1 VVSGR
6 MDTAVDWSMGS
17 RATDLID
24 WGTAAE
30 TGRRVGGP
38 GPRTPAV
45 ERARLREDL
54 SELVPYAE
62 SLIGDFTGLRASG
75 SRPRAWVMSRSEWV
89 GANLNTLQRLLEPL
103 ASKLLPNGA
112 RRSEFRR
119 KAFGAQIGALL
130 GYVSR
135 KVLGQYDVF
144 LPPDDEGL
152 LYFVGPNV
160 VDAERRFALP
170 PRDFRL
176 WIAVHEATHRAQFG
190 ANDWLKPYL
199 KRQIDAY
206 IDTVQVDSREVMAQ
220 IRRAA
225 DEIRAG
231 ADWRGANGIMLLMND
246 AQRELFA
253 KMQSFMSLLE
263 GHASFVMNRV
273 AAGQVQ
279 DIDRMRRALK
289 ERRRA
294 GGMERGFQRAI
305 GFETKIAQYNT
316 GERFVR
322 AVVDGV
328 GMDGFNRIWER
339 EEHLPTL
346 EEIAEPA
353 RWVSRVAG
361 S

>member
-1 VVSGR
+1 

-17 RATDLID
+17 RAAVLVD

-30 TGRRVGGP
+30 AGRRVGGP

-54 SELVPYAE
+54 AELVPFAE
-62 SLIGDFTGLRASG
+62 SLIGDFTGLRTNG
-75 SRPRAWVMSRSEWV
+75 SRSRAWVMSRPEWV
-89 GANLNTLQRLLEPL
+89 GSNLSALQRLLEPL
-103 ASKLLPNGA
+103 AGKLVPNGA

-119 KAFGAQIGALL
+119 KALGAQIGALL

-160 VDAERRFALP
+160 VEAERRFVLP

-176 WIAVHEATHRAQFG
+176 WIALHEATHRAQFG
-190 ANDWLKPYL
+190 ATTWLKPYL
-199 KRQIDAY
+199 TRQIDAY
-206 IDTVQVDSREVMAQ
+206 LDTVQVDSRELLAQ
-220 IRRAA
+220 IRRAV
-225 DEIRAG
+225 DEIREG
-231 ADWRGANGIMLLMND
+231 ADWRGANGILLLMND
-246 AQRELFA
+246 VQRDLFA
-253 KMQSFMSLLE
+253 KMQALMSLLE

-273 AAGQVQ
+273 AAGQVR

-289 ERRRA
+289 ERRRT

-305 GFETKIAQYNT
+305 GFETKIAQYDT

-322 AVVDGV
+322 AVVEGA

-346 EEIAEPA
+346 HEIAEPS
-353 RWVSRVAG
+353 RWISRVAG